1 MKKRIIALFMSIVTA
16 LSLAGCGAGDLPQ
29 KGKEPVGN
37 LSSETEEIPSCGGD
51 QPTLITTDEYDRED
65 AHAAAMDFAVRLLQ
79 YAHMG
84 EMVPGSSNAKNILV
98 SPLSVYLALGMLENG
113 AKSDTLAQI
122 EETLGLNVGQ
132 MNCLAKEYLDDVSDE
147 LKIANSIWY
156 TDHARFTLEDNFGA
170 INKNYYNADVY
181 QRPFDESTVKEIND
195 WIKEKTDGTIK
206 EMLDYIP
213 ADAVMYL
220 INALVFEAEWDEKY
234 DESQIREG
242 MFTIAEELEQRVD
255 MMYSEESYYLED
267 EHATGFLKYY
277 EGKEY
282 AFAALLP
289 KEGTSVFPYLNGLTG
304 EQLQNMLENPTEVHV
319 NAAMP
324 QFTMEY
330 KAELKDILQ
339 EMGIEDA
346 FDEKKADLTGLGTSE
361 AGNIFVSRV
370 LHKTFIE
377 VTPVGTKAGAATV
390 VECKDECAIM
400 YEESKE
406 VILNRPFI
414 YMIIDCE
421 TNQPVFMGIV
431 NHVEPGKCR
440 ELCGYPTEDEF

>member
-16 LSLAGCGAGDLPQ
+16 LSLIGCGLRNQPLEGTVPNSEAG
-29 KGKEPVGN
+29 
-37 LSSETEEIPSCGGD
+37 TEVLPSCGGD
-51 QPTLITTDEYDRED
+51 EPITTLTDEYDAEK

-84 EMVPGSSNAKNILV
+84 EMIPGSSSAKNVLV

-113 AKSDTLAQI
+113 AKSETLAQI
-122 EETLGLNVGQ
+122 EESVGLNVGQ
-132 MNCLAKEYLDDVSDE
+132 MNSFAREYLDNISEE

-156 TDHARFTLEDNFGA
+156 TDHARFTLENNFGA
-170 INKNYYNADVY
+170 INKDYYNTDLY
-181 QRPFDESTVKEIND
+181 QRPFDKTTVKEIND
-195 WIKEKTDGTIK
+195 WIEEKTDGTIK
-206 EMLDYIP
+206 EMLDDIP
-213 ADAVMYL
+213 ADALMYL

-234 DESQIREG
+234 DESQVREG
-242 MFTIAEELEQRVD
+242 VFTIDKDLEQKVD
-255 MMYSEESYYLED
+255 MMYSEEMYYLED

-277 EGKEY
+277 EGKDY

-289 KEGTSVFPYLNGLTG
+289 KEGMSVFPYLNGLTG
-304 EQLQNMLENPTEVHV
+304 EHLQNMLENPKEVHV
-319 NAAMP
+319 NAAIP
-324 QFTMEY
+324 EFTTEY

-339 EMGIEDA
+339 EMGIVDA

-377 VTPVGTKAGAATV
+377 VTPVGTKAGAATM
-390 VECKDECAIM
+390 VEVKDECAIL
-400 YEESKE
+400 YEESKD
-406 VILNRPFI
+406 VILDRPFI

-421 TNQPVFMGIV
+421 SNQPIFMGIV

>member
-1 MKKRIIALFMSIVTA
+1 MSIVTA
-16 LSLAGCGAGDLPQ
+16 LSLIGCGLRNQPLEGTVPNSEAG
-29 KGKEPVGN
+29 
-37 LSSETEEIPSCGGD
+37 TEVLPSCGGD
-51 QPTLITTDEYDRED
+51 EPITTLTDEYDAEK

-84 EMVPGSSNAKNILV
+84 EMIPGCSSAKNVLV

-113 AKSDTLAQI
+113 AKSETLAQI
-122 EETLGLNVGQ
+122 EESVGLNVGQ
-132 MNCLAKEYLDDVSDE
+132 MNSFAREYLDNISEE

-156 TDHARFTLEDNFGA
+156 TDHARFTLENNFGA
-170 INKNYYNADVY
+170 INKDYYNADLY
-181 QRPFDESTVKEIND
+181 QRPFDKTTVKEIND
-195 WIKEKTDGTIK
+195 WIEEKTDGTIK
-206 EMLDYIP
+206 EMLDDIP
-213 ADAVMYL
+213 ADALMYL

-234 DESQIREG
+234 DEGQIREG
-242 MFTIAEELEQRVD
+242 IFTIDKDLEQKVD
-255 MMYSEESYYLED
+255 MMYSEEMYYLED

-277 EGKEY
+277 EGKDY

-289 KEGTSVFPYLNGLTG
+289 KEGMSVFPYLNGLTG
-304 EQLQNMLENPTEVHV
+304 EHLQNMLENPKEVHV
-319 NAAMP
+319 NAAIP
-324 QFTMEY
+324 EFTTEY

-339 EMGIEDA
+339 EMGIVDA

-377 VTPVGTKAGAATV
+377 VTPVGTKAGAATM
-390 VECKDECAIM
+390 VEVKDECAIL
-400 YEESKE
+400 YEESKD
-406 VILNRPFI
+406 VILDRPFI

-421 TNQPVFMGIV
+421 SNQPIFMGIV